1 MRFYKRKKVGLF
13 NIGLSTKGIGIS
25 TGMKGLRIGISS
37 TGTPYV
43 SAGLCGFN
51 YRKNLTSKKKKQAKQ
66 KVEVIEKEEIIPE
79 QKEEINIDIPQK
91 LKTKRLIYFI
101 VSLITFFLMFKS
113 ELFLI
118 LSCFSFFC
126 VCCISLVISFKVKEC
141 NQLISKAKDYISISD
156 ITSLEKLLKKIDK
169 KLKYKE
175 LITSFYKETYSS
187 LLQEIISDNKISAK
201 ESEIIDLYRNNI
213 SENDFME
220 INSTGID
227 LIISNILSDGKITN
241 EEKEELD
248 IVIKTLPLTEA
259 KSTEINI
266 LVKNFEKILEI
277 NKKGLSVIEK
287 QASFDGKECFYKGK
301 ITNITRR
308 SIKGIYSFEENET
321 SELFIDDNFL
331 HFIGEGHKKIQ
342 IKQIISSE
350 LQAGLICFVIENRQ
364 KPIYIKTDDSLLIIS
379 IISCIQ
385 NS

>member
-1 MRFYKRKKVGLF
+1 MGFYKRKKVGLF

-25 TGMKGLRIGISS
+25 TGIKGLRIGISS

-43 SAGLCGFN
+43 SAGLYGFN

-66 KVEVIEKEEIIPE
+66 KVEIIENKETILT
-79 QKEEINIDIPQK
+79 QKEEANIDIPQK
-91 LKTKRLIYFI
+91 LRKRRLVYFI
-101 VSLITFFLMFKS
+101 VSLISFFLMFKS

-118 LSCFSFFC
+118 LSCLSLFC
-126 VCCISLVISFKVKEC
+126 VCCISLIISLKVKKC

-175 LITSFYKETYSS
+175 LIISFYKETYSA

-201 ESEIIDLYRNNI
+201 ESEIIDLYKNNI

-248 IVIKTLPLTEA
+248 IAIKTLPLTEA

-277 NKKGLSVIEK
+277 NKKGLSTIEK
-287 QASFDGKECFYKGK
+287 QESFNGKECFYKGK
-301 ITNITRR
+301 ITNITRH
-308 SIKGIYSFEENET
+308 SKKGIYSFEESDI

-331 HFIGEGHKKIQ
+331 HFIGTGHKKIQ

-350 LQAGLICFVIENRQ
+350 LQDGLICFVIENRQ
-364 KPIYIKTDDSLLIIS
+364 KPIYIKTDDSLLILS

-385 NS
+385 NN